1 MPSKAIQDKA
11 EGKGA
16 GKPRLG
22 KAKRPTIITVDENG
36 LEKKWGPLSGSSA
49 WRAGSFWEE
58 MNRTPK
64 VFFRKDGKGDE
75 VHVEK
80 RIQGGRIC
88 FWFDEKTPQHHRQP
102 QEGEVEE

>member
-36 LEKKWGPLSGSSA
+36 LERKWGPLSGSSA

-58 MNRTPK
+58 MDRKVK
-64 VFFRKDGKGDE
+64 VFLEKDGKRDE

-80 RIQGGRIC
+80 RIQGG
-88 FWFDEKTPQHHRQP
+88 E
-102 QEGEVEE
+102 